1 MINVIINGK
10 EYPLREFSLNIS
22 ETLNER
28 ATCSL
33 SVKTSLSD
41 TIAKG
46 MPIRITDGDDLLFRG
61 FINSTK
67 HRDYPVQDIRLY
79 EVDCTDMHYLVDK
92 RIYVR
97 GFVDTSCGD
106 IVKTMIDEVLRE
118 EGITYTDSSVELG
131 YTITGISF
139 NYKKCNDI
147 LDQLA
152 ELAQFVWYVDY
163 DGVLHFKN
171 PNTIGQA
178 PTVTD
183 GTITSAGLDIQN
195 KNNAYRNKQYI
206 KGAVAETAEIT
217 QVFYGDGAN
226 QAFTLGYR
234 LADKPKI
241 YVNGEYILEDDIV
254 LKGYNESAKWYYQK
268 QDAVILQNPDHTPLA
283 KGIELRVVYKG
294 IFPIVA
300 ITESQAEVERNKA
313 LGAGTGIIE
322 VVDDESDITSL
333 STAITTAVGRLW
345 KYCGNT
351 YQVTFTTSVKGFD
364 VGQLVDFN
372 TSDLVDSGYLIESVD
387 IVDDMPLVWYKVRA
401 VKGALSES
409 WETVLGRGLRS
420 KPTVANTELS
430 EQETV
435 VLSRSYS
442 KTWSYEESPNI
453 FRKVCPSATT
463 FPNGRLT
470 PTFLEMER
478 VSFME
483 VIGADGSVLTRNII
497 STQSDNTRDVIYS
510 YFYID
515 PFTAVGTWK
524 ELKFYGGTGA
534 NFTHNSGVLID
545 TIAVNVTKTQLEGV
559 QIDRTDK
566 KGW

>member
-1 MINVIINGK
+1 MIKVIINGK

-33 SVKTSLSD
+33 SVKGTLSD
-41 TIAKG
+41 TLEKG
-46 MPIRITDGDDLLFRG
+46 MPILVNDGDDLLFKG
-61 FINSTK
+61 FVNSTK
-67 HRDYPVQDIRLY
+67 HRDYPVQNVRLY
-79 EVDCTDMHYLVDK
+79 EVDCVDMHYLVDK
-92 RIYVR
+92 RVYVR
-97 GFVDTSCGD
+97 GFVDTSCGE
-106 IVKTMIDEVLRE
+106 IVKTMIDEILSE
-118 EGITYTDSSVELG
+118 EGITYTDESIEAG
-131 YTITGISF
+131 YNVTGISF
-139 NYKKCNDI
+139 NYKKCSDI
-147 LDQLA
+147 MEQLS

-163 DGVLHFKN
+163 NGVLHFKS
-171 PNTIGQA
+171 PSTIGQA

-183 GTITSAGLDIQN
+183 KIISSAGLDIQN
-195 KNNAYRNKQYI
+195 KNNAYRNRQYV
-206 KGAVAETAEIT
+206 KGAVAETGEIT
-217 QVFYGDGAN
+217 QIFYGDGAN

-234 LADKPKI
+234 LAEKPKI
-241 YVNGEYILEDDIV
+241 YVNGAYIYEDDIV
-254 LKGYNESAKWYYQK
+254 LKGYNESAPWYYQK
-268 QDAVILQNPDHTPLA
+268 QDAVILQNPAHEPLA
-283 KGIELRVVYKG
+283 KGVELKVVYKG

-313 LGAGTGIIE
+313 LGAGTGVIE

-333 STAITTAVGRLW
+333 GTAISTAVGRLW

-351 YQVTFTTSVKGFD
+351 YQVTFTTSAKGFD
-364 VGQLVDFN
+364 VGQTVDFN
-372 TSDLVDSGYLIESVD
+372 TGDLVDTGYLIDSIEV
-387 IVDDMPLVWYKVRA
+387 IDDMAVVWYKVKA

-442 KTWSYEESPNI
+442 KTWTEAENPNI
-453 FRKVCPSATT
+453 FRKIY
-463 FPNGRLT
+463 PNGQVLPNGSLT

-478 VSFME
+478 VKFIE
-483 VIGADGSVLTRNII
+483 IIGENGETLVRNIF
-497 STQSDNTRDVIYS
+497 STQSDSTKDTIYS

-515 PFTAVGTWK
+515 PFSAVGTWK
-524 ELKFYGGTGA
+524 TLKFYGGTGA
-534 NFTHNSGVLID
+534 SFAYGSGVLID
-545 TIAVNVTKTQLEGV
+545 TIAVNITKTQLEGV
-559 QIDRTDK
+559 QIDRTDR